1 MIRRTYQIFLTV
13 LLVFLLC
20 FAVWA
25 GRKKEVFREVD
36 LKDEKSLAVKIEFGA
51 GELYLGKADS
61 EKIVQAEVSYDP
73 DYSDFF
79 FDYDKSGHK
88 GELFLGTEL
97 EEEKGV
103 NLGDMDEKNWWD
115 ISLTNRIPIDFEIDV
130 GAAEAELD
138 FTGLKITDL
147 NLDIGAAKAWIEFR
161 KPNPERISR
170 MRVDAGACKLEI
182 EGLGN
187 ANFKR
192 MDFDGGVGDFT
203 LDFSGDLKHS
213 AVVDIDVGLG
223 HLTILVPEEVGVRV
237 HSNGSIISSISF
249 DKGEF
254 HEVEEDIWIN
264 DEYGET
270 EAELDFK
277 IDVGLGAVDIEMI
290 D

>member
-1 MIRRTYQIFLTV
+1 MIRRIYQISLTI

-20 FAVWA
+20 FVLWA
-25 GRKKEVFREVD
+25 GRKKEVYRDVD
-36 LKDEKSLAVKIEFGA
+36 LQDEKSLTVKIEFGV

-61 EKIVQAEVSYDP
+61 KKIVEAEVSYDP
-73 DYSDFF
+73 SYSDFF
-79 FDYDKSGHK
+79 FDYDKSRDK

-103 NLGDMDEKNWWD
+103 NLGDTDEKNWWD
-115 ISLTNRIPIDFEIDV
+115 ISFTDRIPIDFEIDV

-147 NLDIGAAKAWIEFR
+147 DLDVGAAKAWIQFR
-161 KPNPERISR
+161 KPNPERMSR
-170 MRVDAGACKLEI
+170 MRIDAGACKLEI
-182 EGLGN
+182 EGLAN

-213 AVVDIDVGLG
+213 AVVDIEMGLG
-223 HLTILVPEEVGVRV
+223 HLTILVPEEIGVKIK
-237 HSNGSIISSISF
+237 SNGSILSSISF
-249 DKGEF
+249 DKGVFE
-254 HEVEEDIWIN
+254 EVEEDVWIN

-270 EAELDFK
+270 DVELNFK
-277 IDVGLGAVDIEMI
+277 IEVGLGAVDIEMI

>member
-1 MIRRTYQIFLTV
+1 V
-13 LLVFLLC
+13 
-20 FAVWA
+20 VWA
-25 GRKKEVFREVD
+25 DRKKEVYKEVD
-36 LKDEKSLAVKIEFGA
+36 LRDEKSLAVKIEFGA

-61 EKIVQAEVSYDP
+61 EKIVQAEISYDP
-73 DYSDFF
+73 GYSDFF
-79 FDYDKSGHK
+79 FDYEKSKDK

-97 EEEKGV
+97 EDEKGV
-103 NLGDMDEKNWWD
+103 NLGDIDEKNWWD
-115 ISLTNRIPIDFEIDV
+115 ISLTDRIPIDFEIDV

-147 NLDIGAAKAWIEFR
+147 DLDIGAAKAWIEFR
-161 KPNPERISR
+161 KPNPEKISR

-192 MDFDGGVGDFT
+192 LDFDGGVGDFT

-223 HLTILVPEEVGVRV
+223 HLTILVPEQVGARV

-254 HEVEEDIWIN
+254 HEVEEDVWIN
-264 DEYGET
+264 EVYGET

-277 IDVGLGAVDIEMI
+277 IDVGLGAVDIETI